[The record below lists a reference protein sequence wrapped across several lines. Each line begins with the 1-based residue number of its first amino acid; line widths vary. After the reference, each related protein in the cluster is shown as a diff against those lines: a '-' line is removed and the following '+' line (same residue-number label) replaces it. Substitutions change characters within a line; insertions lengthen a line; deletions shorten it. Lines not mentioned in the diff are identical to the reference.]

1 VNYSAELKVG
11 FEFEL
16 FFSAS
21 DIWPLLHEILIVHS
35 FTIQPKSTTTF
46 PSQFTFYLGLGYS
59 NTPLIQHGHFVY
71 KRFVIMPP

>member
-11 FEFEL
+11 FEFDL
-16 FFSAS
+16 FFTAS
-21 DIWPLLHEILIVHS
+21 DIRPLLYEILIVNN

-46 PSQFTFYLGLGYS
+46 PSQLTFYLGLGYS
-59 NTPLIQHGHFVY
+59 NTPLIQRGHFVY